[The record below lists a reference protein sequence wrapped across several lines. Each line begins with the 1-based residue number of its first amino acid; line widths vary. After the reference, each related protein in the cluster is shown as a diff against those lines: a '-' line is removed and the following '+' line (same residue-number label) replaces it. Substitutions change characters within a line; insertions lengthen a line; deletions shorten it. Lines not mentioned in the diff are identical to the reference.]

1 MNYRDERDRLVKW
14 LRTQL
19 IGPALDGNL
28 QGTSP
33 LDRYP
38 TGRLF
43 PIIRTEE
50 GIDPASTAD
59 EEDDERGM
67 SGDDRQDD
75 AAVRATTKRRRYI
88 PPSSVG
94 FSFFARGQDLRFQV
108 RCSAARYKR
117 EENRNETGRFI
128 RTEYR
133 RIPLGGDEESI
144 TFTSA
149 NRVDIWPQEGGG
161 YLAGIDVLRRP
172 FEDGSIITV
181 SLFNGQEMDPNGSPQ
196 SISQERTAKSLF
208 EIDLICHLESGEVG
222 PYPRVDYS
230 LLDDEEQELELQYRH
245 RHIYAV
251 GHGAAVNWR
260 EEPGGVKEIW
270 AEFLPAVEVPQVTPD
285 IAGDSRQVLGIAHL
299 ASCEEATETVFDEL
313 DQFVAGY
320 STWVACENAT
330 VGELVG
336 SEREAGRR
344 IVERMEDAATRM
356 GRGVNL
362 LRVDRR
368 ATQAFALSNR
378 AMLDQMRRFDVLCGK
393 SKDETEYRWR
403 PFQLAFL
410 LTALESVIHEDDE
423 FRDVLDLIWFPTGGG
438 KTEAY
443 LGLIAFLIV
452 WRRLKYPTSGGGT
465 TALMRYT
472 LRLLTAQQYLRAT
485 RMVCALELIRRRT
498 PSLGP
503 EPITVGMWVGCTTSP
518 NTFVEARESVH
529 KASRGKA
536 SERRS
541 LVLESCPWCGTSFKA
556 PDSYIAR
563 ETEFRFRCTNAKC
576 EFVRQGGGV
585 LPCNVVDEALYAE
598 PPTLLIATIDKFARF
613 AWEERV
619 SAFLGQGGNRP
630 PELIVQ
636 DELHLIAGALG
647 SVAGLYEAALDTVL
661 IQRGVHPKYIA
672 STATIRMARQQVRSL
687 YGRDL
692 AIFPPPG
699 LSCDDSHFARTVSLD
714 ERPGRLYVGYL
725 APMLDRLHCMAPLE
739 AALLAAPET
748 VFDAGQQDREDL
760 LEAWWTQVV
769 YHGSLKGVGNSH
781 NSFNIDV
788 REAFNRIVLEVE
800 QAERSEQST
809 ATARPISRNAFRIA
823 QLTSI
828 SSAEENARTFAR
840 LERGRGEAGCL
851 DAVLATNMISVGLD
865 VPRLALMVVN
875 GQPLTTAEYIQASSR
890 VGRSDVPGLVFVNY
904 YRDQARSL
912 SHYENFRPYHDS
924 FYRFVEPTSVTPFTY
939 QARLRALHAALVIS
953 IRHACHFLLGN
964 SEAGRFDPTDDCVR
978 KVMEILKERCA
989 RADPERASEI
999 ALHLEQLAD
1008 EWHAEARHCKE
1019 SRRKLNYQA
1028 YDNDGATDRLLYN
1041 HGDRIRGL
1049 WPTLQSMR
1057 NVENT
1062 ALLKPL

>member
-1 MNYRDERDRLVKW
+1 MNAVCQV
-14 LRTQL
+14 T
-19 IGPALDGNL
+19 
-28 QGTSP
+28 
-33 LDRYP
+33 
-38 TGRLF
+38 TGRTMRLF
-43 PIIRTEE
+43 
-50 GIDPASTAD
+50 S
-59 EEDDERGM
+59 
-67 SGDDRQDD
+67 Q
-75 AAVRATTKRRRYI
+75 ATTRRRRYI

-94 FSFFARGQDLRFQV
+94 FSFFASGRDLRFQV
-108 RCSAARYKR
+108 CCSAVRYERK
-117 EENRNETGRFI
+117 ENRDATGQFT

-133 RIPLGGDEESI
+133 RIPLGGGEESI
-144 TFTSA
+144 TFTST
-149 NRVDIWPQEGGG
+149 NRLQIWPRPDKGSNGSR
-161 YLAGIDVLRRP
+161 AGIDVLRRP
-172 FEDGSIITV
+172 FRDGWIITV
-181 SLFNGQEMDPNGSPQ
+181 SLFNAQELDPGGSPQ
-196 SISQERTAKSLF
+196 SISQERIAKSLF
-208 EIDLICHLESGEVG
+208 EVDLRCHLESGEVG
-222 PYPRVDYS
+222 TYPRVDYS
-230 LLDDEEQELELQYRH
+230 LLDDEEQELELQYRS

-270 AEFLPAVEVPQVTPD
+270 SEFLPAVEVPQVTPD
-285 IAGDSRQVLGIAHL
+285 VAGDGQQVLGIAHL
-299 ASCEEATETVFDEL
+299 ASCEEDIGAVFGEL
-313 DQFVAGY
+313 DRFVTDYAI
-320 STWVACENAT
+320 WVAHENAT
-330 VGELVG
+330 AGELPG

-344 IVERMEDAATRM
+344 IVERMEVAATRM

-362 LRVDRR
+362 LRADRR
-368 ATQAFALSNR
+368 ATQAFALANR
-378 AMLDQMRRFDVLCGK
+378 AMLDQMHRFGVLCGK

-410 LTALESVIHEDDE
+410 LTVLESVIHEDDE

-472 LRLLTAQQYLRAT
+472 LRLLTTQQYLRAT
-485 RMVCALELIRRRT
+485 RMICALELIRRRT
-498 PSLGP
+498 SSLGR
-503 EPITVGMWVGCTTSP
+503 EPITVGMWVGGTTSP
-518 NTFVEARESVH
+518 NTFVEARKSVH
-529 KASRGKA
+529 QASMGKA

-556 PDSYIAR
+556 PDSYIVS
-563 ETEFRFRCTNAKC
+563 ETKFQFRCTSAEC
-576 EFVRQGGGV
+576 EFGRQGDGK

-613 AWEERV
+613 AWEERA
-619 SAFLGQGGNRP
+619 STFLGHGGNRP

-699 LSCDDSHFARTVSLD
+699 LSYDDSHFARTVPLD

-725 APMLDRLHCMAPLE
+725 APMLDRLHCMAPLA

-748 VFDAGQQDREDL
+748 VFDADQQDREDL

-788 REAFNRIVLEVE
+788 RKAFDRIVLEVE
-800 QAERSEQST
+800 QAERSGQST
-809 ATARPISRNAFRIA
+809 ATARPISRHAFRIA

-840 LERGRGEAGCL
+840 LEIGRGEADCL

-865 VPRLALMVVN
+865 VPRLALMIVN

-964 SEAGRFDPTDDCVR
+964 AKAGRFDPTNDCVR
-978 KVMEILKERCA
+978 KVIEILKERCA

-999 ALHLEQLAD
+999 ALHLDQLAD
-1008 EWHAEARHCKE
+1008 EWYAEATHCEE
-1019 SRRKLNYQA
+1019 SRRKLDYRA
-1028 YDNDGATDRLLYN
+1028 SDNDKVTDRLLYN
-1041 HGDRIRGL
+1041 HDDRIRGL

-1062 ALLKPL
+1062 ALLKLL